1 MNSFFNF
8 LSIVG
13 NKMDTIEAIELI
25 YTIKAWIVLSE
36 EGKLDS
42 SEVVFNQSE
51 MQSMDAEA
59 LSHIFD
65 KLAAYHKVF
74 ELYTSK
80 SNRIKSIDQNKLRE
94 LLHFV
99 KESKDLPRVND
110 AFYST
115 KHFVRDYAVS
125 NQIAQL
131 GVKLLNGVS
140 DTIYVPFTNGFAYA
154 YATNKKICAE
164 NQITRDALVAELM
177 NIIDCTQI
185 EFHLT
190 NALENPSYIESNKEE
205 QLRQFKL
212 ALSFPPFSMRGRI
225 DLSKDK
231 YHRFKVHKG
240 SILDVA
246 HFEHILAQTKGKA
259 VVLMSV
265 GFTYRA
271 GVEEEFRAYLVENN
285 WLEAVIQLPPNLHS
299 ATSIETTFFIVNKQK
314 IDHRVQFINLKHEQF
329 FTKEGRQI
337 VFKDIDELV
346 DIYRDRSEIE
356 NISTLVEPETIKAF
370 NYSLAIDRYILSS
383 EAKEIEKKLSSYQ
396 KIALQDIADIRRS
409 QLFKDEEDGKEVYE
423 LSPSDFALAGFTM
436 ECGKL
441 KHLGEQS
448 KKYETY
454 KLQPYD
460 ILLSSKGTVG
470 KVALIGEIK
479 EPLIASQAIQVIRLK
494 NEGDIKTDA
503 IVLYMFL
510 KSDIGQAMLKQLVA
524 GVAMPQISTKE
535 IKQLEIPLFSTEEK
549 EHIVNNFNK
558 EIKMQEEIE
567 QLKSKIDEIHH
578 NILGE
583 K

>member
-8 LSIVG
+8 LSVVR

-25 YTIKAWIVLSE
+25 YTIKAWIVLSQ
-36 EGKLDS
+36 EGKLDNS
-42 SEVVFNQSE
+42 GIVFNQSD
-51 MQSMDAEA
+51 MQRMDSET
-59 LSHIFD
+59 LSHIFE

-74 ELYTSK
+74 ELYISK
-80 SNRIKSIDQNKLRE
+80 SNRIKSIDQDKLRE

-131 GVKLLNGVS
+131 GIKLLNGVA

-177 NIIDCTQI
+177 NIIDGTKIDFQ
-185 EFHLT
+185 LT
-190 NALENPSYIESNKEE
+190 NVLENPSFSKGN
-205 QLRQFKL
+205 QLKQFKL
-212 ALSFPPFSMRGRI
+212 TLSFPPFSMRGKI
-225 DLSKDK
+225 DLGADK

-271 GVEEEFRAYLVENN
+271 GVEEEFRAYLVEKN

-299 ATSIETTFFIVNKQK
+299 ATAIETTFFIVNKQK
-314 IDHRVQFINLKHEQF
+314 LDHRVQFINLKHEQF

-337 VFKDIDELV
+337 VFKNIDELV
-346 DIYRDRSEIE
+346 DIYRSRSEIE
-356 NISTLVEPETIKAF
+356 NISTLVEPETIRAF
-370 NYSLAIDRYILSS
+370 DYSLAIDRYVLSL

-396 KIALQDIADIRRS
+396 KMALQDIADIRRS
-409 QLFKDEEDGKEVYE
+409 QLFKDEEEGKEVYE
-423 LSPSDFALAGFTM
+423 LSPSDFAIAGFTL

-494 NEGDIKTDA
+494 NEGDTKTDT

-535 IKQLEIPLFSTEEK
+535 IKQLEIPLFSPEK
-549 EHIVNNFNK
+549 KERIVNNFNK
-558 EIKMQEEIE
+558 EIEMQKEIE
-567 QLKSKIDEIHH
+567 QLKRKIDEIHH
-578 NILGE
+578 NLLGE